1 MSSFDDLMRG
11 FLVSLF
17 KTFGHLYK
25 QASNL
30 ACDKLFLLV
39 VQVLKAKV
47 LQCDPDKAKM
57 VLSFKAAVE
66 GDTVEAAKPQFDC
79 EVGKVS

>member
-1 MSSFDDLMRG
+1 M
-11 FLVSLF
+11 
-17 KTFGHLYK
+17 
-25 QASNL
+25 
-30 ACDKLFLLV
+30 

-47 LQCDPDKAKM
+47 LQCNPEKAKM

-66 GDTVEAAKPQFDC
+66 GQTEKVPNLQFDC